1 MKYLKIYTDG
11 GSRGNPGPGA
21 IGIVIKNKNG
31 QIVFQAGKTI
41 GRATNNQAEYRA
53 LITALEWLKK
63 NASDVKRLDF
73 LLDSKLVVFQMRGK
87 YKIKSPKIRPLWQ
100 QAKNLEFCLGAK
112 INYHLIPRSL
122 NYEPDLLLN
131 QALDQPNTR

>member
-21 IGIVIKNKNG
+21 IGIVIKEKNN

-41 GRATNNQAEYRA
+41 GRTTNNQAEYRA

-63 NASDVKRLDF
+63 NAPNVDRVDF
-73 LLDSKLVVFQMRGK
+73 FLDSKLVVYQMRGE
-87 YKIKSPKIRPLWQ
+87 YKIKSLKIRPLWQ
-100 QAKNLEFCLGAK
+100 QAKNLEFSLGAK

-122 NYEPDLLLN
+122 NYEPDFLLN
-131 QALDQPNTR
+131 QALDQPKTS